1 MYNFTFHVP
10 TKIHFGEGQIEH
22 LKELKESG
30 DKVLMVYGGGSI
42 KRSGIYDKAL
52 EILKGEGMEV
62 FELSGIEPNPR
73 IESVRA
79 GVEICKKE
87 GIDMVLAIGG
97 GSTIDASKVIAAGTK
112 YDGDAWDLVLDP
124 SKAKCALP
132 IYTILTLSAT
142 GSEMDN
148 FAVISDMSKN
158 EKWGTGANCM
168 YPTMS
173 ILDPTYT
180 YSVPAKQTAAGT
192 ADMMSH
198 TMENYFTMEE
208 DVELQKQFGEA
219 MLKTAIKYGP
229 IALAEPDNYEARAN
243 LMWTS
248 SWAINGLNSA
258 GAAPN
263 WPIHAME
270 HELSAFYDITHGVGL
285 AILTPVWME
294 YILGED
300 TKAHVARFGR
310 NVFGLD
316 PGCAMDDM
324 EVAKQGIA
332 YLKKFFFE
340 TMGIPATLTE
350 VGIADEENFEVMA
363 KKAADGSV
371 GSFTPLSKDDIVQ
384 IFRNA
389 L

>member
-42 KRSGIYDKAL
+42 KRFGIYDKAM

-300 TKAHVARFGR
+300 TKAHFARFGR

>member
-1 MYNFTFHVP
+1 MYNFTFNVP
-10 TKIHFGEGQIEH
+10 TRINFGEGQISH
-22 LKELKESG
+22 LTELAESG
-30 DKVLMVYGGGSI
+30 KKVLMVYGGGSI
-42 KRSGIYDKAL
+42 KRAGIYDKAM
-52 EILKGEGMEV
+52 EILTGAGLTV
-62 FELSGIEPNPR
+62 FELSGIAPNPR
-73 IESVRA
+73 IESVREGA
-79 GVEICKKE
+79 EICKKE

-97 GSTIDASKVIAAGTK
+97 GSTIDASKVIACGAK
-112 YDGDAWDLVLDP
+112 YDGDPWDLVLDP
-124 SKAKCALP
+124 SKVKAALP
-132 IYTILTLSAT
+132 IYAVLTLSAT

-158 EKWGTGANCM
+158 EKWGTGSNFM

-173 ILDPTYT
+173 VLDPTYT
-180 YSVPAKQTAAGT
+180 YSVPAGQTAAGT

-198 TMENYFTMEE
+198 IMENYFTMEPG
-208 DVELQKQFGEA
+208 VELQKQFGEA

-294 YILGED
+294 YILGDD
-300 TKAHVARFGR
+300 TKAHFARFGR

-316 PGCAMDDM
+316 PYGEEDDL
-324 EVAKQGIA
+324 EVAKKAIEC
-332 YLKKFFFE
+332 LKSFFFE
-340 TMGIPATLTE
+340 TMKIPATLTA
-350 VGIADEENFEVMA
+350 VGITDEKNFEVMA
-363 KKAADGSV
+363 QKAADGSV